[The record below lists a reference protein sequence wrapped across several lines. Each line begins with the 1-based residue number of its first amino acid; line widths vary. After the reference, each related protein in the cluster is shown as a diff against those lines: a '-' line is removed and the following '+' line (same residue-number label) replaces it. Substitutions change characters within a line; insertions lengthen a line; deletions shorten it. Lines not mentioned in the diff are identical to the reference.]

1 MPTFV
6 NAAMVTGVVKDT
18 DKATSGGNSVVSQS
32 TKVVQVESDGRVHDS
47 YITRS
52 GHITATVAAGTS
64 GTITP
69 NTTGAASDLFYS
81 RVGTIVFIT
90 GNITIASLS
99 SPVGSIN
106 ITNLPFISSADAV
119 ANVNIQAPSSG
130 DISFTGWLLNDS
142 TTLKIYE
149 NSGAQ
154 PSAAAELLQ
163 TSSTIYIS
171 LTYLTDAS

>member
-18 DKATSGGNSVVSQS
+18 DKATSGGNQFVSQEN
-32 TKVVQVESDGRVHDS
+32 KVVQVESDGRVHHS

-52 GHITATVAAGTS
+52 GTFEATVTAGTS
-64 GTITP
+64 GTMVLNEKTL
-69 NTTGAASDLFYS
+69 SYE
-81 RVGTIVFIT
+81 RVGGIVFVT
-90 GNITIASLS
+90 GNLTITSLS

-106 ITNLPFISSADAV
+106 ITNLPFISSADSV

-142 TTLKIYE
+142 TTLTIYE

-163 TSSTIYIS
+163 ASSTIYIS
-171 LTYLTDAS
+171 LTYLTDAA